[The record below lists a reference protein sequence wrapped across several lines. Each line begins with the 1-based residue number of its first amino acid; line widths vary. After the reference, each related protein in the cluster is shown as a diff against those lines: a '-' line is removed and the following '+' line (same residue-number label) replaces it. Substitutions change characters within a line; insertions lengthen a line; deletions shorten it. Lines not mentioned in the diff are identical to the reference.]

1 MDFDLRDSLLILGP
15 LFIVAILLHG
25 YWRMRRNQNRLKMS
39 LDRNFMSSP
48 GENFNEEEDIE
59 MLRAEL
65 PNGGARV
72 RTIPEQ
78 TALDLDEDVPV
89 LMEPVAEDPAA
100 EDDRHEEAREEARE
114 EAPAPV
120 IDQES
125 VQEEP
130 VEETRVAAPV
140 AADRPEY
147 FVVVYVT
154 AVGQPFTGQRLLECL
169 VDNNMQFGEMSIFHR
184 HGSGEFTEFSL
195 VNAVE
200 PGTFDMNTIDSL
212 KTPAVSL
219 FMRVHEQ
226 PEPVRVFD
234 EMISVAE
241 SLANELG
248 GEVKDE
254 TRSVLTPQTVE
265 HGREKI
271 RAYQLKHG

>member
-15 LFIVAILLHG
+15 LFIIAILLHG
-25 YWRMRRNQNRLKMS
+25 YWRMRSNNNKLKMS
-39 LDRNFMSSP
+39 LDKSFMSGP
-48 GENFNEEEDIE
+48 GDRLDEDENID

-89 LMEPVAEDPAA
+89 LMEPVSDDDIEQAEAQAEAQAEMTATDPVVESRPAA
-100 EDDRHEEAREEARE
+100 GKPSVKK
-114 EAPAPV
+114 PA
-120 IDQES
+120 E
-125 VQEEP
+125 
-130 VEETRVAAPV
+130 
-140 AADRPEY
+140 RPEC
-147 FVVVYVT
+147 FIVVYVT
-154 AVGQPFTGQRLLECL
+154 TVGGPFEGQRLLECL
-169 VDNNMQFGEMSIFHR
+169 VDHDMQFGEMDIFHR

-200 PGTFDMNTIDSL
+200 PGTFDMNTIESL

-226 PEPVRVFD
+226 DEPVAVFD
-234 EMISVAE
+234 QMISVAE
-241 SLANELG
+241 ALANELG

-254 TRSVLTPQTVE
+254 SRSVLTPQTIE
-265 HGREKI
+265 HNREKI